1 MGAVT
6 ARRTVSGPGPLP
18 AHDHLVIVSAHP
30 DDETFGLGALVSAFV
45 AAGTR
50 VSLVCLT
57 CGEGSTL
64 GASCDLAD
72 RRTRELGCAAQV
84 LGISQVTIHHHP
96 DGALDTVDLER
107 LVADVLAVAGD
118 ADGVLTFDDG
128 GITGHP
134 DHQRAT
140 DAALAAGRQLG
151 IPVLAWAIPR
161 CVAEVLR
168 HEYGAPFVGRDDS
181 EIDHVVTVD
190 RAGQYDAMVCHGS
203 QLADNPV
210 PRRRI
215 GLQGD
220 LEHLRELRRPS
231 RTDGTHPTDR
241 LQRRTL

>member
-1 MGAVT
+1 MT
-6 ARRTVSGPGPLP
+6 ARRTVIGTDPVPSFE
-18 AHDHLVIVSAHP
+18 HLVVVSAHP
-30 DDETFGLGALVSAFV
+30 DDETFGLGGLVSAFV

-72 RRTRELGCAAQV
+72 RRTRELHCAAQV

-96 DGALDTVDLER
+96 DGALDTVNLGH

-118 ADGVLTFDDG
+118 ADGLLTFDHG

-140 DAALAAGRQLG
+140 DAAVAAARRLG
-151 IPVLAWAIPR
+151 IPVLAWAIPQR
-161 CVAEVLR
+161 VAELLR
-168 HEYGAPFVGRDDS
+168 HEYGAPFVGRPAN
-181 EIDHVVTVD
+181 EIDHVVAVD
-190 RAGQYDAMVCHGS
+190 RSGQYAAMACHGS

-215 GLQGD
+215 HLQGD
-220 LEHLRELRRPS
+220 REYLRQLPERRPES
-231 RTDGTHPTDR
+231 RPTEPTAAT
-241 LQRRTL
+241 RRTPRTS